1 MPEFTYEIVESVAVL
16 SENPKGWTKELNL
29 ISWNG
34 RDPKY
39 DIREWAPD
47 HEKNGQRR
55 YPQQG
60 RDGCTSG
67 SCQKPQ
73 IRFFAGAAGQPQRC
87 FFEISKAKVMIM
99 SYKPLK
105 R

>member
-47 HEKNGQRR
+47 HEKMGKGVTLSKDEMAALQEAVNSVLEDLIA
-55 YPQQG
+55 
-60 RDGCTSG
+60 DGSV
-67 SCQKPQ
+67 Q
-73 IRFFAGAAGQPQRC
+73 
-87 FFEISKAKVMIM
+87 EIVDKYITAE
-99 SYKPLK
+99 
-105 R
+105 